1 MKQQLKHHTTV
12 QQYSPIFVYL
22 LIWLISYAVFFLIDP
37 GDAMGYWIIFFWGV
51 LPAAAIVSSAFIGI
65 NKNWSS
71 KAVVPLGIFYGIMYM
86 MAPYMTF
93 KMANY
98 RAQIAAVRDGLPMP
112 DFYLLLA
119 GTVLFIIG
127 YVIGRVISIYRNKLL

>member
-1 MKQQLKHHTTV
+1 
-12 QQYSPIFVYL
+12 
-22 LIWLISYAVFFLIDP
+22 
-37 GDAMGYWIIFFWGV
+37 MGYWIIFFWGV

-86 MAPYMTF
+86 LAPYMTF

-98 RAQIAAVRDGLPMP
+98 WAQIAAVRDGLPMP

-119 GTVLFIIG
+119 GAVLFIIG

>member
-1 MKQQLKHHTTV
+1 MKQQLKHHTTI

-65 NKNWSS
+65 
-71 KAVVPLGIFYGIMYM
+71 
-86 MAPYMTF
+86 
-93 KMANY
+93 
-98 RAQIAAVRDGLPMP
+98 
-112 DFYLLLA
+112 
-119 GTVLFIIG
+119 
-127 YVIGRVISIYRNKLL
+127 

>member
-1 MKQQLKHHTTV
+1 
-12 QQYSPIFVYL
+12 
-22 LIWLISYAVFFLIDP
+22 
-37 GDAMGYWIIFFWGV
+37 
-51 LPAAAIVSSAFIGI
+51 
-65 NKNWSS
+65 
-71 KAVVPLGIFYGIMYM
+71 

-119 GTVLFIIG
+119 GAVLFIIG